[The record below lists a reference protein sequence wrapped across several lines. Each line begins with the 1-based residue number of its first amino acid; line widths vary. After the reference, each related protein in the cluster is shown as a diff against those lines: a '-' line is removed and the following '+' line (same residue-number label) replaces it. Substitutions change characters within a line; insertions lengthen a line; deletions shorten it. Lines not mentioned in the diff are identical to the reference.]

1 MSGAEPRKT
10 VLGNGLA
17 VVSVLERRSPL
28 AAVLI
33 LYRCGSREEP
43 PGKTGLAHLVEHMM
57 FRGTSAYPAGAVDA
71 ATGRLGGVNN
81 AVTTPDY
88 TAYYFVLPDGHWR
101 DALAMEADRMAGCT
115 LDRESL
121 EMERRVAIEERKML
135 DDDPE
140 SALDEAVAMLA
151 YARHPYRYPV
161 IGLREDIESLT
172 LDDVSGY
179 YRTHYTPSNAVLVV
193 AGDADP
199 DEVFRL
205 AEAGF
210 GGISSG
216 PPPAADPP
224 LEPPQ
229 REARRAVVRTS
240 IRTTEVVLAYRCP
253 PAVASDSGAVE
264 LLPALLATGRSSRL
278 WRALVAGDGI
288 AADVSAVRTL
298 SRDPGLLTI
307 SATLHEGVDVA
318 RAEDAVLRA
327 LDAMRRDGVPADE
340 LAKARNLV
348 RVDLMLSRETCLGLA
363 GALGFW
369 ESLGGW
375 ELEQRFERSV
385 ATAGSPD
392 LQQSLEDYLDP
403 DSRSTVWLVHG

>member
-1 MSGAEPRKT
+1 
-10 VLGNGLA
+10 
-17 VVSVLERRSPL
+17 
-28 AAVLI
+28 
-33 LYRCGSREEP
+33 
-43 PGKTGLAHLVEHMM
+43 MM
-57 FRGTSAYPAGAVDA
+57 FRGTSAHPAGAVDA
-71 ATGRLGGVNN
+71 ATGRLGGINN

-151 YARHPYRYPV
+151 YAEHPYRYPV
-161 IGLREDIESLT
+161 IGLREDIEALT

-179 YRTHYTPSNAVLVV
+179 YRTRYTPSNAVLVV

-199 DEVFRL
+199 DEVFEL
-205 AEAGF
+205 AELRF
-210 GGISSG
+210 GGIAAG
-216 PPPAADPP
+216 PPPVEGPP
-224 LEPPQ
+224 PEPPQ
-229 REARRAVVRTS
+229 RRARRAVVRTS

-253 PAVASDSGAVE
+253 PAAAADSGAAE

-278 WRALVAGDGI
+278 WRALVTGDGV
-288 AADVSAVRTL
+288 AADVTAARTL

-307 SATLHEGVDVA
+307 SATLHEGADVA
-318 RAEDAVLRA
+318 RAEEAVLRV
-327 LDAMRRDGVPADE
+327 LDEMRRGGVSGGE
-340 LAKARNLV
+340 LSKARNLV

-369 ESLGGW
+369 ESMGGW
-375 ELEQRFERSV
+375 ELERRFERAV
-385 ATAGSPD
+385 ATAGSSD
-392 LQQSLEDYLDP
+392 VQQSLEDYLDP